1 MKSVALFFPLTAIV
15 VFIQGLTGAY
25 TVLDFYDFGAHMT
38 SGYVTGF
45 FALVA
50 MILALTAKPKYDA
63 LRYSSVVFFA
73 LVVIQGL
80 IGFSAETSDQIVGI
94 HFGNFLVLFGIS
106 IAMVF
111 YAFRWSRMGSTA
123 QQQGRRRQRSGA
135 RRARS

>member
-1 MKSVALFFPLTAIV
+1 MKPVALFFPFSALV
-15 VFIQGLTGAY
+15 VFVQGLTGAY

-38 SGYVTGF
+38 SGYVTGLV
-45 FALVA
+45 ALVA
-50 MILALTAKPKYDA
+50 MILAFTAKPKYTA

-73 LVVIQGL
+73 LVVLQGL

-123 QQQGRRRQRSGA
+123 QQQSRSRPRSRVRRTRS
-135 RRARS
+135 